1 MEFVLQA
8 SAHRERPQ
16 RSQGPWGRSGSRRG
30 GDAPHF
36 LSGPQSGFLSA
47 LIMGA
52 TFICTILGGLLADVL
67 LSRKVLPLLA
77 IRRLFMAVGE
87 HVGGCQDG

>member
-1 MEFVLQA
+1 
-8 SAHRERPQ
+8 
-16 RSQGPWGRSGSRRG
+16 
-30 GDAPHF
+30 
-36 LSGPQSGFLSA
+36 
-47 LIMGA
+47 MGA